1 MYHHAL
7 NVEEIRRLARRRL
20 PRGMFE
26 YIDRGAEDEVA
37 LSATRAALDG
47 VKLHPRVLTDVS
59 RRTLGVE
66 LFGQR
71 QPLPLIVAPTG
82 LAGLMWHEG
91 EVELAKA
98 AAAAGV
104 PFGVSTQ
111 SITPIETIAK
121 KAGGRLWF
129 QLYVLNDRTI
139 TEHFIDRARDA
150 GAEAL
155 ILTVDTVVAPKREYN
170 IHNGFGIPMRATWR
184 GGLDLAAH
192 PGWLWRVLGR
202 YLRDG
207 GIPTYAHYPS
217 EFRHKI
223 TRAALSDRLGLA
235 ADMTWADLDALRQ
248 RWHGK
253 LIVKGVLRADDAIRA
268 AECGADAIVVSN
280 HGGRNLDGA
289 VSPVEVL
296 PEIVQAV
303 GHRLTVLADGGVRR
317 GSDVVKLM
325 ALGAQAVLVGRSVL
339 FGTAVAGQAGATH
352 VLNLLRDE
360 ISRTLALLGCPSLD
374 RIGEGYVRPRGP

>member
-1 MYHHAL
+1 VYRSAL

-37 LSATRAALDG
+37 LTATRTALDG
-47 VKLHPRVLTDVS
+47 VKLYPRVLTDVS
-59 RRTLGVE
+59 RRDLGVE
-66 LFGQR
+66 LFGRR
-71 QPLPLIVAPTG
+71 QALPLVVAPTG
-82 LAGLMWHEG
+82 LAGLMWYEG

-111 SITPIETIAK
+111 SITPIETIAE

-129 QLYVLNDRTI
+129 QLYVLNDRKI
-139 TEHFIDRARDA
+139 TERFVDRARNA

-155 ILTVDTVVAPKREYN
+155 ILTVDTAVPPKREYN

-184 GGLDLAAH
+184 GGIDLASH
-192 PGWLWRVLGR
+192 PAWLARVLAR
-202 YLRDG
+202 YLLKG
-207 GIPTYAHYPS
+207 GIPTYAHYPQ
-217 EFRHKI
+217 EFRRKI
-223 TRAALSDRLGLA
+223 TRDALSDAVRL
-235 ADMTWADLDALRQ
+235 ADDMSWEDLRALRR
-248 RWHGK
+248 RWSGR
-253 LIVKGVLRADDAIRA
+253 LIVKGVLRAEDAVRA

-296 PEIVQAV
+296 PEIVQAA
-303 GHRLTVLADGGVRR
+303 GRRLTVLADGGVRR

-352 VLNLLRDE
+352 VLNLLQDE
-360 ISRTLALLGCPSLD
+360 ISRTLALLGCPSFD
-374 RIGEGYVRPRGP
+374 RIGDGYVRPRML

>member
-1 MYHHAL
+1 MYRAAL

-26 YIDRGAEDEVA
+26 YIDRGTEDEVA
-37 LSATRAALDG
+37 LGATRSALDG

-59 RRTLGVE
+59 RRDPAVE
-66 LFGQR
+66 LFGRR
-71 QPLPLIVAPTG
+71 QPSPLIVAPTG
-82 LAGLMWHEG
+82 LAGLMWYEG

-104 PFGVSTQ
+104 PFCVSTQ
-111 SITPIETIAK
+111 SITPVETIAAK
-121 KAGGRLWF
+121 SGARLWF
-129 QLYVLNDRTI
+129 QLYVLNDRKL
-139 TEHFIDRARDA
+139 TERFVDRARDA

-155 ILTVDTVVAPKREYN
+155 ILTVDTVVSPKREYN

-184 GGLDLAAH
+184 GGLDLATH
-192 PGWLWRVLGR
+192 PMWLWTVLGR
-202 YLRDG
+202 YLRNG
-207 GIPTYAHYPS
+207 GIPTYAHYPP
-217 EFRHKI
+217 EFRRKI
-223 TRAALSDRLGLA
+223 TRDALSDAVRLA
-235 ADMTWADLDALRQ
+235 DDMTWDDLRQ
-248 RWHGK
+248 LRRRWSGR

-268 AECGADAIVVSN
+268 ADCGADAIVVSN

-289 VSPVEVL
+289 VSPIVAL

-325 ALGAQAVLVGRSVL
+325 ALGARGVLVGRSVL

-352 VLNLLRDE
+352 VLNLLQDE
-360 ISRTLALLGCPSLD
+360 IGRTLALLGCPSFD
-374 RIGEGYVRPRGP
+374 GIRDGYVRPGAP